1 MEKLGSIA
9 TEVGQVDDSEEAK
22 DQGRALPA
30 PIPLTSCDEVHRDR
44 GRGHDAGDSHAVG
57 AGKVR
62 RAAEAQDQQ
71 HAAGPERPVDARH
84 VDLALDVLRRV
95 DHLHAREQVEVD
107 AGVGEREGARDERLR
122 GDHGGGS
129 SESDHGVD
137 APGGYQAEE
146 RVVVR
151 DRLSRQ
157 KLGALPEV
165 VEQQAGENEREPA
178 DADGLLA
185 EVAHVRVE
193 GFAACHAEHDRPQH
207 HDALA
212 EADLH
217 HEVVAVVGVD
227 GAQHLGVFD
236 DLVDTQDGHHDEPD
250 NHDTTEDGADLG
262 SAFVL
267 DREQTGQDGDGQR
280 DDSRLESRRRDFET
294 FDGAQ
299 DGDGRRDQT
308 FSVEKACRE
317 HQRQADATDGFA
329 RHAVEECEQ
338 AEGSTFAEVVGAEDE
353 HHVLET
359 DHQGQCPEDQ
369 RTAAEHTG
377 FVDDLTDSVLGEKD
391 LLEGV
396 EDAGSDVAVDHAAG
410 GEAKQQEGL
419 DPLVVV
425 AMTMMMARRL
435 LRFFLGRRG
444 RFPYLFDALIGHVA
458 SNPFAQGYALPSNVL
473 TGHGHFFQENS
484 KTPKLAP
491 RRLAIV

>member
-1 MEKLGSIA
+1 M
-9 TEVGQVDDSEEAK
+9 
-22 DQGRALPA
+22 PA
-30 PIPLTSCDEVHRDR
+30 PIPLTSRDEEHRDR
-44 GRGHDAGDSHAVG
+44 GRGHDARDRHAVG
-57 AGKVR
+57 AGEIGG
-62 RAAEAQDQQ
+62 AAEAQDQQ

-107 AGVGEREGARDERLR
+107 AGVRQREGARDECLG

-129 SESDHGVD
+129 GERDHGVD
-137 APGGYQAEE
+137 APGRYQAEE
-146 RVVVR
+146 RVVVG

-157 KLGALPEV
+157 ELGALPEV
-165 VEQQAGENEREPA
+165 VEQQAGEDEKQPA

-185 EVAHVRVE
+185 EVTHVGVE
-193 GFAACHAEHDRPQH
+193 GFSAGHAEHDSPQQ

-227 GAQHLGVFD
+227 GAEHLGVPH
-236 DLVDTQDGHHDEPD
+236 DLVDAQDGNHDEPD
-250 NHDTTEDGADLG
+250 NHDTTEDGTDLG

-267 DREQTGQDGDGQR
+267 DREQAGQDGDGQR
-280 DDSRLESRRRDFET
+280 DDNRLESRCGDFET

-329 RHAVEECEQ
+329 RHAVEESQET
-338 AEGSTFAEVVGAEDE
+338 EGSPFTEVVGTEDE
-353 HHVLET
+353 DDVFQTH
-359 DHQGQCPEDQ
+359 HQGECPEDQ
-369 RTAAEHTG
+369 RAATEYAG
-377 FVDDLTDSVLGEKD
+377 FVDDLTAAVFGEKD
-391 LLEGV
+391 LFEGV
-396 EDAGSDVAVDHAAG
+396 EDAGPDVAVDHAAG

-425 AMTMMMARRL
+425 AVTMMMARRL
-435 LRFFLGRRG
+435 LRFFLGSRG